1 MRPVIDDVHGDELP
15 AETQS
20 ELAKQPARFRPRWTR
35 NYWNCPHEERRLL
48 YADSEICAYC
58 GEILPIKA
66 S

>member
-1 MRPVIDDVHGDELP
+1 MIDDVHGEELP
-15 AETQS
+15 TETQE
-20 ELAKQPARFRPRWTR
+20 ELQRAGRKRPRWTR

>member
-1 MRPVIDDVHGDELP
+1 MVADDVTGEQPPD
-15 AETQS
+15 ETQQ
-20 ELAKQPARFRPRWTR
+20 ELVEQRGRFRPRWTR